1 MEIKKIP
8 VILITIELA
17 LIVLGGFVYSNIPI
31 CDHEKDQHRN
41 CSFTK
46 PSMSDSIFFI
56 ITTITTIGF
65 LILSLD
71 FIKLI
76 K

>member
-8 VILITIELA
+8 LILVSIELT
-17 LIVLGGFVYSNIPI
+17 LIVLGGFVYSLIPI
-31 CDHEKDQHRN
+31 CDNVIDHHIN
-41 CSFTK
+41 CNYTR

-65 LILSLD
+65 
-71 FIKLI
+71 
-76 K
+76 